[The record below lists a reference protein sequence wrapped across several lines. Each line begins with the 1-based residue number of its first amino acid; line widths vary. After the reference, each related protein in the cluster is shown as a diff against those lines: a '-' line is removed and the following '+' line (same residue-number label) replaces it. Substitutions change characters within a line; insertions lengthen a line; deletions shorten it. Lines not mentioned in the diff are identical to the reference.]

1 MLMSMGEAFLWGV
14 YLWALVQFGELVIR
28 KAQEK

>member
-1 MLMSMGEAFLWGV
+1 MGLGEAFLWGI
-14 YLWALVQFGELVIR
+14 YLWALVQFGEIAILR

>member
-1 MLMSMGEAFLWGV
+1 MTYGEAFLWGIF
-14 YLWALVQFGELVIR
+14 LWALVQFGELALR